1 MMSLALV
8 VLGMFSYRDLGVDLM
23 PRTESPTVNIMVRL
37 NGASPEETENQITKP
52 IEETINSI
60 DGIDE
65 LRTNSGQGNS
75 NTTITFNLEKDIK
88 VAIQDVRDKVA
99 PMLGRF
105 PRDTQPPQV
114 TKADPDS
121 APILMLAVYGDRD
134 PKELTQIVD
143 EQIKQQLESA
153 SGVASIQFFG
163 DRRRNIQLLV
173 DADRLNAYGLTIDQV
188 RNAIN
193 RQNIEIPG
201 GNFTTGSSEYSMR
214 TMGRITEV
222 KDFSR
227 IILTQRDGQTIT
239 FGDIG
244 YVADAVQEIR
254 NITRVDGQPSVSL
267 SIVKQTGS
275 NTVAVVDEVM
285 KRMEKLRP
293 TLPGDIKIAVRRD
306 QSIFIRKSIE
316 DIQHHLIYGSILASI
331 VVFFF
336 LRNFRT
342 TVIAAIAIPVSL
354 IGTFIIMKM
363 IDMTLNNMTLLALSL
378 ATGIVIDDAIV
389 VLENIFRYVEEK
401 GVTPKQ
407 AAGEATAEIGTAVMA
422 TTLSLV
428 VIFLPVAFIT
438 GQIGQYLLAFG
449 IASASAILLSMF
461 VSFTLTPALCSM
473 WLRPTDAGGHQ
484 SKDRG
489 VYAFIDRVY
498 GHMLVWS
505 LRHRFVML
513 MVAIVVSLSAF
524 YIFPK
529 MGTELVP
536 EDDQSEFSVN
546 VNLPPGTP
554 FSLTEAYTRDIE
566 PMLRQ
571 LPNVETVFTNINNN
585 SASYFVDLVPID
597 KRKVTQQDMIRDV
610 RNLMRQKFPALRTS
624 VSGGTDIS
632 GASTAGGGG
641 PGGGGPRG
649 GGGPGGGGGNRLQM
663 LIQGPDL
670 DQIQEYVRDLVAK
683 LKETPGFVEAD
694 SNFERSQQ
702 ELRVVVNRARAA
714 DLGVSLDTLANNLRT
729 LVAGEQA
736 TIYREGDRQYEV
748 QLRLDEKFRDPAKLG
763 ELMISAT
770 GGGGG
775 SAAAGALGAT
785 GLTGGGGNGGPRMV
799 RVSDVADLRLG
810 EGVNAISRYNRQR
823 QVSVNAAFDN
833 IPLGE
838 AVTRARTAVDALDMK
853 PGYAVVFGGSAKTLQ
868 SASNDFVLAMGLA
881 VAFIYMVLASQFN
894 SFIHPLT
901 IMTALPLSLPAGLL
915 ALLLFGMTI
924 NVYSGIGM
932 LMLFGIVKKNSIL
945 QVDYTNTLR
954 ERGVERHEAIIQ
966 ANHVR
971 LRPILMTTISIFAGM
986 LPIAMG
992 KGAGAGSRASMAVTI
1007 IGGQALCL
1015 LLTLLIT
1022 PVAYS
1027 YFDDLREWRPS
1038 HLFARFRRRKTQ
1050 HSEAA
1055 GD

>member
-1 MMSLALV
+1 MTLADVSIRRPVFAIMMSLALV
-8 VLGMFSYRDLGVDLM
+8 VLGVFSYRDIGVDLM
-23 PRTESPTVNIMVRL
+23 PRTESPTVNISVRL
-37 NGASPEETENQITKP
+37 NGASPEEVESLMTKP
-52 IEETINSI
+52 IEETVNSI

-105 PRDTQPPQV
+105 PRDTQPPSV

-121 APILMLAVYGDRD
+121 APILTLAVYGDRD
-134 PKELTQIVD
+134 PKELTEITD

-153 SGVASIQFFG
+153 SGVASVQFFG
-163 DRRRNIQLLV
+163 DRRRSIQALV

-201 GNFTTGSSEYSMR
+201 GNFTSGAAEYSMR
-214 TMGRITEV
+214 TMGRITQV
-222 KDFSR
+222 SDFSKV
-227 IILTQRDGQTIT
+227 ILSQKDGQTVT

-244 YVADAVQEIR
+244 QITDGVQEIR
-254 NITRVDGQPSVSL
+254 NIARVDGQPSVSL

-285 KRMEKLRP
+285 RRLEKVKE

-306 QSIFIRKSIE
+306 QSIFIRRSID
-316 DIQHHLIYGSILASI
+316 DIQHHLVYGSILASI

-336 LRNFRT
+336 LRNIRT
-342 TVIAAIAIPVSL
+342 TIIAALAIPVSL
-354 IGTFIIMKM
+354 IGTFIIMRM
-363 IDMTLNNMTLLALSL
+363 LNMTLNNMTLLALSL

-401 GVTPKQ
+401 GVSPKQ
-407 AAGEATAEIGTAVMA
+407 AAGEATGEIGTAVIA

-449 IASASAILLSMF
+449 IASASSILLSMF

-473 WLRPTDAGGHQ
+473 WLRESDAGGHQ
-484 SKDRG
+484 SKQRG
-489 VYAFIDRVY
+489 IYAFVDRVY
-498 GHMLVWS
+498 GRMLGWS

-513 MVAIVVSLSAF
+513 LIAMAVSASAF

-536 EDDQSEFSVN
+536 EDDQSEFAVS
-546 VNLPPGTP
+546 VNLPPGTA
-554 FSLTEAYTRDIE
+554 FNLTESYTRDIE
-566 PMLRQ
+566 PMLRA

-585 SASYFVDLVPID
+585 SASYFVGLTALD
-597 KRKVTQQDMIRDV
+597 KREKSQQDIMRDV
-610 RNLMRQKFPALRTS
+610 RTLMRQKYPGLRSS
-624 VSGGTDIS
+624 VTGGTDIS

-641 PGGGGPRG
+641 PGGGGGGRGPG
-649 GGGPGGGGGNRLQM
+649 GGGPGGGNGLTL
-663 LIQGPDL
+663 LIQGPEL
-670 DQIQEYVRDLVAK
+670 DQIQTYVDTLVEK
-683 LKETPGFVEAD
+683 LKVTPGFVDATT
-694 SNFERSQQ
+694 NFTRTQQ
-702 ELRVVVNRARAA
+702 ELRIVVDRVRAA
-714 DLGVSLDTLANNLRT
+714 DLGVSLDSLANNLRT

-736 TIYREGDRQYEV
+736 TVYREGDRQYEV
-748 QLRLDEKFRDPAKLG
+748 ILRLEDKFRDPDKLG
-763 ELMISAT
+763 QLMIP
-770 GGGGG
+770 
-775 SAAAGALGAT
+775 AGQGRT
-785 GLTGGGGNGGPRMV
+785 V
-799 RVSDVADLRLG
+799 RVSDVATLKMDQ
-810 EGVNAISRYNRQR
+810 GVNSISRFNRQR
-823 QVSVNAAFDN
+823 QVTVNATFDR

-838 AVTRARTAVDALDMK
+838 AVTRARAAVDELGMK
-853 PGYAVVFGGSAKTLQ
+853 PGYAVVFGGAAKTLSQ
-868 SASNDFVLAMGLA
+868 ATDDFTIAMGLA
-881 VAFIYMVLASQFN
+881 IAFIYMVLASQFN

-915 ALLLFGMTI
+915 ALLALGMTI
-924 NVYSGIGM
+924 NIYSGIGM

-954 ERGVERHEAIIQ
+954 EQGMERHEALIQ

-971 LRPILMTTISIFAGM
+971 LRPILMTTIAIFAGM
-986 LPIAMG
+986 LPIAVG
-992 KGAGAGSRASMAVTI
+992 KGAGSGSRASMAVTI

-1022 PVAYS
+1022 PVAYT

-1038 HLFARFRRRKTQ
+1038 RLFARFRRPK